1 MTSRIS
7 REALALALAVTTFVS
22 AVASVVAPVVAPVVA
37 HATNSEDSPRVTTS
51 AAAAAPATAIKPPVA
66 AKRPHSYTYH
76 GITIEDPYDWLYD
89 KSYPVVDDQEVLA
102 HVKAENAYF
111 EAHMAAQ
118 APFTEA
124 LFTEMRA
131 RIKEDDS
138 TVPQKDGDYIYWS
151 EFEEGAQYRKHYRAP
166 AVGDMADAA
175 KAELLIDENQ
185 LAEGLEY
192 FRLGAASISQN
203 GRYLAYSTDTNGSE
217 RYTARIKDLQTG
229 EHLPDV
235 LENLRGDLVWVARDT
250 ALVYGPSTEEWR
262 TLEAKLHLIGTPV
275 ESDVTLYKE
284 EDQSFGVGTGLTA
297 QEDWLIIATGDN
309 ETSEVRLVPAANP
322 TAIPILVKARKKG
335 VEYSVD
341 VRDGELWVWTNDD
354 HINFR
359 LAKAKLET
367 PGDWQTVIAGSDDFY
382 LTGFDLFKDFF
393 VTEGRLAGLDQIELR
408 QYADPAK
415 ITPIT
420 FPEASYTAGLSN
432 NPEYDMTKLRL
443 SYQSMV
449 TPSTVLDYDVTTGGL
464 ETLKTQEI
472 PSGYDARLYVTERVS
487 IPARDG
493 TMVPVSIVM
502 RKDRA
507 SILAKAGI
515 KGPGPLHLYAYGA
528 YGYAIPPGFSTTRL
542 SLVDRGFAYAIAHI
556 RGGDDLGRRWYL
568 QGKMFERTNTF
579 NDFVDAGRGLIAK
592 GYTAQGM
599 VTASGGSAGGELMGA
614 IINQDP
620 KQYGAIVAHVPFV
633 DVLGT
638 MLNEKLPLTPGEWQ
652 EWGNPIES
660 KEAFAYILSY
670 SPYDQVVAKDY
681 PPMLVTA
688 GLNDPRVTYWEP
700 AKWVA
705 KLREVK
711 TDDNLLLLKTNMGAG
726 HGGQSGRWN
735 SLKETA
741 EEFAFILWQMGMA
754 PKPEAK

>member
-1 MTSRIS
+1 MSIRIS
-7 REALALALAVTTFVS
+7 TLALASALAATTFVP
-22 AVASVVAPVVAPVVA
+22 AAAYAASVEESA
-37 HATNSEDSPRVTTS
+37 RVTTS
-51 AAAAAPATAIKPPVA
+51 AAATPNPASEIQPPVA
-66 AKRPHSYTYH
+66 EKRAHSYSHH

-89 KSYPVVDDQEVLA
+89 KSYPVVDDEDVLN
-102 HVKAENAYF
+102 HLKAENAYF
-111 EAHMAAQ
+111 EAKMGAQ

-151 EFEEGAQYRKHYRAP
+151 EFEEGAQYRKHWRKP
-166 AVGDMADAA
+166 AAGGEAQ
-175 KAELLIDENQ
+175 LLIDENV

-192 FRLGAASISQN
+192 FSLGAASISQN

-235 LENLRGDLVWVARDT
+235 IENLRGGLTWVKGDT

-262 TLEAKLHLIGTPV
+262 TLEAKLHVIGTPV
-275 ESDVTLYKE
+275 DSDVTLYKE
-284 EDQSFGVGTGLTA
+284 QDQSFGVGFGLTA

-309 ETSEVRLVPAANP
+309 ETSEVRLVPADNP
-322 TAIPILVKARKKG
+322 TATPILVKARKKG
-335 VEYSVD
+335 VEYAVD

-367 PGDWQTVIAGSDDFY
+367 PGDWQTVIAGSDEFY
-382 LTGFDLFKDFF
+382 LTDFDLYKDFF
-393 VTEGRLAGLDQIELR
+393 VTEGRLNGLDQIQLR
-408 QYADPAK
+408 SYADPAK
-415 ITPIT
+415 VTPIT

-432 NPEYDMTKLRL
+432 NPEYDVAKLRL
-443 SYQSMV
+443 AYQSMV
-449 TPSTVLDYDVTTGGL
+449 TPSTVYDYDVTTGAL
-464 ETLKTQEI
+464 ETLKTQII
-472 PSGYDARLYVTERVS
+472 PSGYDPSLYVTERLT

-493 TMVPVSIVM
+493 AMVPVSIVM

-507 SILAKAGI
+507 EILKAAGI
-515 KGPGPLHLYAYGA
+515 EGPGPLHLYAYGA

-568 QGKMFERTNTF
+568 QGKLFARTNTF

-592 GYTAQGM
+592 GYTAQGK

-620 KQYGAIVAHVPFV
+620 AQYGAIVAHVPFV
-633 DVLGT
+633 DVVGT

-652 EWGNPIES
+652 EWGNPITD
-660 KEAFAYILSY
+660 KAAFAYMLSY

-754 PKPEAK
+754 PKIEGE

>member
-1 MTSRIS
+1 MLRQIS
-7 REALALALAVTTFVS
+7 QFALAKALAFGFAATTL
-22 AVASVVAPVVAPVVA
+22 A
-37 HATNSEDSPRVTTS
+37 
-51 AAAAAPATAIKPPVA
+51 ATAASANTQEEMPTVTIDKPKPVA
-66 AKRPHSYTYH
+66 EKRPHTYTVH
-76 GITIEDPYDWLYD
+76 GITVEDPYDWLYD
-89 KSYPVVDDQEVLA
+89 KSYPVVDDEDVLRYLNT
-102 HVKAENAYF
+102 ENDYF
-111 EAHMAAQ
+111 EYKMLSQ
-118 APFTEA
+118 KGLTDA

-138 TVPQKDGDYIYWS
+138 TVPQKDGDYLYWS
-151 EFEEGAQYRKHYRAP
+151 EFEEGAQYRKHYRKPVAG
-166 AVGDMADAA
+166 GDAQ
-175 KAELLIDENQ
+175 LLIDENQ
-185 LAEGLEY
+185 LAEGHEY
-192 FRLGAASISQN
+192 FSLGAASISQN
-203 GRYLAYSTDTNGSE
+203 GRFLAFSTDTSGGE
-217 RYTARIKDLQTG
+217 RYTARIKDLATG
-229 EHLPDV
+229 ELLPDV
-235 LENLRGDLVWVARDT
+235 IENLRGGLTWVAKDT

-262 TLEAKLHLIGTPV
+262 TLEAKLHVIGTPV
-275 ESDVTLYKE
+275 ENDVTLYKE

-297 QEDWLIIATGDN
+297 QEDWLVIATGDN

-322 TAIPILVKARKKG
+322 TATPILVKPRQKG

-341 VRDGELWVWTNDD
+341 VRDGELWVLTNDD

-359 LAKAKLET
+359 LAKAGLKT

-382 LTGFDLFKDFF
+382 LTDFDLFKSFF
-393 VTEGRLAGLDQIELR
+393 VTEGRLGGLDQIQLR
-408 QYADPAK
+408 QYAAPDQ

-432 NPEYDMTKLRL
+432 NPEYDVSTLRL

-449 TPSTVLDYDVTTGGL
+449 TPSTVYDYDVKTAGL
-464 ETLKTQEI
+464 TTLKTQEI
-472 PSGYDARLYVTERVS
+472 PSGYDANLYTTERLTVQ
-487 IPARDG
+487 ARDG

-507 SILAKAGI
+507 EILKKAGI
-515 KGPGPLHLYAYGA
+515 EGPGPLHLYAYGA
-528 YGYAIPPGFSTTRL
+528 YGYAIPPGFSTSRL

-568 QGKMFERTNTF
+568 QGKLFDRTNTF
-579 NDFVDAGRGLIAK
+579 NDFVDVGRGLIAK
-592 GYTAQGM
+592 GYTAEGK

-620 KQYGAIVAHVPFV
+620 AQYGAIVAHVPFV
-633 DVLGT
+633 DVVNT

-652 EWGNPIES
+652 EWGNPITD
-660 KEAFAYILSY
+660 KAAFAYMLSY
-670 SPYDQVVAKDY
+670 SPYDQVTAKAY

-705 KLREVK
+705 KLRELK
-711 TDDNLLLLKTNMGAG
+711 TDDNVLLLKTNMGAG

-754 PKPEAK
+754 PKD

>member
-1 MTSRIS
+1 MTRLVSAI
-7 REALALALAVTTFVS
+7 ALATALAAPTF
-22 AVASVVAPVVAPVVA
+22 APVPA
-37 HATNSEDSPRVTTS
+37 HATTREEPTRVTTS
-51 AAAAAPATAIKPPVA
+51 AAAPASIGEIKPPVA
-66 AKRPHSYTYH
+66 EKRPHSYTHH

-89 KSYPVVDDQEVLA
+89 KSYPVVDDEAVLA

-111 EAHMAAQ
+111 EAKMAAQ

-138 TVPQKDGDYIYWS
+138 TVPQKHGDYIYWS
-151 EFEEGAQYRKHYRAP
+151 EFEEGAQYRKHWRKPVA
-166 AVGDMADAA
+166 GGE
-175 KAELLIDENQ
+175 AELLIDENE
-185 LAEGLEY
+185 LAKGLEY

-235 LENLRGDLVWVARDT
+235 LENLRGDLVWVANDT

-262 TLEAKLHLIGTPV
+262 TLEANLHVIGTPAT
-275 ESDVTLYKE
+275 SDVTLYKE

-322 TAIPILVKARKKG
+322 TAEPILVKARQKG

-341 VRDGELWVWTNDD
+341 VRDGELWVWTNDN

-359 LAKAKLET
+359 LAKAPLT
-367 PGDWQTVIAGSDDFY
+367 NPGAWETVIGGADDFY

-393 VTEGRLAGLDQIELR
+393 VIEGRENGLDQIELR
-408 QYADPAK
+408 YYDDPGRS
-415 ITPIT
+415 TPIQ
-420 FPEASYTAGLSN
+420 FPEASYTAVLSN
-432 NPEYDMTKLRL
+432 NPEYDMKKLRL
-443 SYQSMV
+443 AYQSMV
-449 TPSTVLDYDVTTGGL
+449 TPSTVYDYDVATGKL

-472 PSGYDARLYVTERVS
+472 PSGYDPSLYVSERLTVQ
-487 IPARDG
+487 ARDG
-493 TMVPVSIVM
+493 AMVPVSIMM

-507 SILAKAGI
+507 EILAKQGI
-515 KGPGPLHLYAYGA
+515 EGPGPLHLYAYGA
-528 YGYAIPPGFSTTRL
+528 YGYAVPPGFSTTRL

-568 QGKMFERTNTF
+568 QGKLFERTNTF
-579 NDFVDAGRGLIAK
+579 NDFVDVGRGLIAK
-592 GYTAQGM
+592 GYTAEGK

-620 KQYGAIVAHVPFV
+620 AQYGAIVAHVPFV
-633 DVLGT
+633 DVLNT

-705 KLREVK
+705 KLRELK

-741 EEFAFILWQMGMA
+741 EEYAFILWQMGMA
-754 PKPEAK
+754 DEAGGE

>member
-1 MTSRIS
+1 MTHRF
-7 REALALALAVTTFVS
+7 RLLPLAATFASAAALAVPTIAF
-22 AVASVVAPVVAPVVA
+22 AK
-37 HATNSEDSPRVTTS
+37 DQPRVTTAS
-51 AAAAAPATAIKPPVA
+51 SPSVA
-66 AKRPHSYTYH
+66 ANPPRAEKRPHSYTHH

-89 KSYPVVDDQEVLA
+89 KSYPTIDDEDVLA
-102 HVKAENAYF
+102 YVKAENAYF
-111 EAHMAAQ
+111 EANMAAQ
-118 APFTEA
+118 KGFTEA

-138 TVPQKDGDYIYWS
+138 TVPQKDGDYLYWS
-151 EFEEGAQYRKHYRAP
+151 EFEEGAQYRKHWRKPVAGGEP
-166 AVGDMADAA
+166 Q
-175 KAELLIDENQ
+175 LLLDENE
-185 LAEGLEY
+185 LAKGLEY
-192 FRLGAASISQN
+192 FSLGAASISEN

-229 EHLPDV
+229 ELLPD
-235 LENLRGDLVWVARDT
+235 EITNLRGGLTWVKNDT

-262 TLEAKLHLIGTPV
+262 TLEAKLHVIGTPV
-275 ESDVTLYKE
+275 EQDVTLYKE
-284 EDQSFGVGTGLTA
+284 SDQSFGVGAGLTA
-297 QEDWLIIATGDN
+297 QKDWLIIATGDN
-309 ETSEVRLVPAANP
+309 ETSEVRLVPAADP
-322 TAIPILVKARKKG
+322 TATPILVKPRQKG

-359 LAKAKLET
+359 LAKASLKT

-382 LTGFDLFKDFF
+382 LTGFDLYKDFF
-393 VTEGRLAGLDQIELR
+393 VTTGRLNGLDQIQLR
-408 QYADPAK
+408 AYGDPAR

-420 FPEASYTAGLSN
+420 FPEPSYTAGLSN
-432 NPEYDMTKLRL
+432 NPEYDVSKLRL

-449 TPSTVLDYDVTTGGL
+449 TPSTVYDYDIKTAKLT
-464 ETLKTQEI
+464 TLKTQEI
-472 PSGYDARLYVTERVS
+472 PSGYDPTLYTTERLSVQ
-487 IPARDG
+487 ARDG

-507 SILAKAGI
+507 AILKKAGI
-515 KGPGPLHLYAYGA
+515 EGPGPLHLYAYGA

-568 QGKMFERTNTF
+568 QGKMFARTNTF
-579 NDFVDAGRGLIAK
+579 NDFVDVGRGLIAK
-592 GYTAQGM
+592 GYTAEGK

-614 IINQDP
+614 IVNQDP

-633 DVLGT
+633 DVLNT

-652 EWGNPIES
+652 EWGNPITS
-660 KEAFAYILSY
+660 KESFAYILSY
-670 SPYDQVVAKDY
+670 SPYDQVAAKDY

-705 KLREVK
+705 KLRELK
-711 TDDNLLLLKTNMGAG
+711 TDDNLLLMKTNMGAG

-735 SLKETA
+735 SLRETA
-741 EEFAFILWQMGMA
+741 EEFAFILWQSGLA
-754 PKPEAK
+754 PKTDSK

>member
-1 MTSRIS
+1 MIS
-7 REALALALAVTTFVS
+7 RSALALALAATTF
-22 AVASVVAPVVAPVVA
+22 APAA
-37 HATNSEDSPRVTTS
+37 AQATTNEDSTRVTTS
-51 AAAAAPATAIKPPVA
+51 AAAASTEIKPPIA
-66 AKRPHSYTYH
+66 AKRPHSYTHH

-89 KSYPVVDDQEVLA
+89 KSYPKVDDADVLD
-102 HVKAENAYF
+102 HLKAENAYF
-111 EAHMAAQ
+111 EAKMAAQ
-118 APFTEA
+118 AGLTEA

-138 TVPQKDGDYIYWS
+138 TVPQKDGDYLYWS
-151 EFEEGAQYRKHYRAP
+151 EFEEGAQYRKHWRAP

-175 KAELLIDENQ
+175 KAELLIDENE
-185 LAEGLEY
+185 LAKGLEY

-229 EHLPDV
+229 ELLPDV
-235 LENLRGDLVWVARDT
+235 LENLRGDLVWVANDT

-262 TLEAKLHLIGTPV
+262 TLEAKLHVIGTPNAQ
-275 ESDVTLYKE
+275 DVTLYE
-284 EDQSFGVGTGLTA
+284 EKDQSFGVGTGLSA

-322 TAIPILVKARKKG
+322 TAEPILVKARKKG

-359 LAKAKLET
+359 LAKAPLSN
-367 PGDWQTVIAGSDDFY
+367 PGAWETVIGGADDFY

-393 VTEGRLAGLDQIELR
+393 VIEGRENGLDQIALR
-408 QYADPAK
+408 YYDDPGRS
-415 ITPIT
+415 TPIA
-420 FPEASYTAGLSN
+420 FPEPSYTAGLSN
-432 NPEYDMTKLRL
+432 NPEYDMSKLRL
-443 SYQSMV
+443 AYQSMV
-449 TPSTVLDYDVTTGGL
+449 TPGTVYDYDVATGGL

-472 PSGYDARLYVTERVS
+472 PSGYDPTLYVSERVS
-487 IPARDG
+487 VQARDG

-507 SILAKAGI
+507 EILKKAGI
-515 KGPGPLHLYAYGA
+515 EGPGPLHLYAYGA
-528 YGYAIPPGFSTTRL
+528 YGYAIPPGFSTSRL

-568 QGKMFERTNTF
+568 QGKLFERTNTF

-592 GYTAQGM
+592 GYTAQGK

-614 IINQDP
+614 VINLDP
-620 KQYGAIVAHVPFV
+620 AQYGAVVAHVPFV
-633 DVLGT
+633 DVVNT

-652 EWGNPIES
+652 EWGNPITD
-660 KEAFAYILSY
+660 KAAFAYMLSY

-681 PPMLVTA
+681 PPLMVTA

-754 PKPEAK
+754 PKGGGE

>member
-1 MTSRIS
+1 MTNRIS
-7 REALALALAVTTFVS
+7 TRALAIALVATTF
-22 AVASVVAPVVAPVVA
+22 APAAAIAAPKEEQA
-37 HATNSEDSPRVTTS
+37 RVTTS
-51 AAAAAPATAIKPPVA
+51 AAAPATVTEIKPPVA
-66 AKRPHSYTYH
+66 EKRAHTYTHH

-89 KSYPVVDDQEVLA
+89 KSYPVVDDEDVLN

-111 EAHMAAQ
+111 EAKMAAQ
-118 APFTEA
+118 APLTEA

-138 TVPQKDGDYIYWS
+138 TVPQKDGEFLYWS
-151 EFEEGAQYRKHYRAP
+151 EFEEGAQYRKHWRKVVAGGE
-166 AVGDMADAA
+166 AQ
-175 KAELLIDENQ
+175 LLLDENS

-203 GRYLAYSTDTNGSE
+203 GRFLAFSTDTSGGE
-217 RYTARIKDLQTG
+217 RYTVRIKDLQTG
-229 EHLPDV
+229 ELLADE
-235 LENLRGDLVWVARDT
+235 LTNLRGGLTWVANDT

-262 TLEAKLHLIGTPV
+262 TLEAKLHVIGTPV
-275 ESDVTLYKE
+275 EQDVTLYKE
-284 EDQSFGVGTGLTA
+284 EDQSFGVGAGLSA

-322 TAIPILVKARKKG
+322 TAEPILVKARNKG

-341 VRDGELWVWTNDD
+341 VRDGELWVLTNDD

-359 LAKAKLET
+359 LAKAKLEA
-367 PGDWQTVIAGSDDFY
+367 PGDWQTVIAGSDEFY
-382 LTGFDLFKDFF
+382 LTEFDLFKDFF
-393 VTEGRLAGLDQIELR
+393 VTEGRLGGLDQIQLR
-408 QYADPAK
+408 SYADPAN

-420 FPEASYTAGLSN
+420 FPEASYTAGLSD
-432 NPEYDMTKLRL
+432 NPEYAVSKLRL

-449 TPSTVLDYDVTTGGL
+449 TPSTVYDYDVATGGL
-464 ETLKTQEI
+464 TTLKTQEI
-472 PSGYDARLYVTERVS
+472 PSGYDASLYTTQRLTVQ
-487 IPARDG
+487 ARDG

-507 SILAKAGI
+507 DILKKAGI
-515 KGPGPLHLYAYGA
+515 EGPGPLHLYAYGA

-568 QGKMFERTNTF
+568 QGKLFERANTF
-579 NDFVDAGRGLIAK
+579 NDFVDAGRGLIAQ
-592 GYTAQGM
+592 GFTAEGM

-620 KQYGAIVAHVPFV
+620 AQYGAIVAHVPFV
-633 DVLGT
+633 DVLNT
-638 MLNEKLPLTPGEWQ
+638 MLNKDLPLTPGEWQ
-652 EWGNPIES
+652 EWGNPITD
-660 KEAFAYILSY
+660 KAAFAYILSY
-670 SPYDQVVAKDY
+670 SPYDQVAARDY
-681 PPMLVTA
+681 PPLMVTA

-705 KLREVK
+705 KLRELK
-711 TDDNLLLLKTNMGAG
+711 TDDNLLLMKTNMGAG

-741 EEFAFILWQMGMA
+741 EEYAFILWQMGMA
-754 PKPEAK
+754 GER